1 MKIIVLFGIKHSG
14 KSTLGKKISEELS
27 KELNTIFFDIDA
39 IIEQNEKTSVR
50 ELYLSQGKNA
60 FIVAEKKATETIL
73 SELEKSNK
81 NQIAIISTGG
91 GICDNK
97 NAIELLEN
105 QIDEKPLMI
114 FLDIPQE
121 IAFER
126 IQFKAQQTGSMPAY
140 ISNKNPKNEDEERDI
155 FYSYYKERTEKYK
168 AFCEHKISLDVSN
181 NYTKSRK
188 KNTEKILRLIAES
201 EYLEYP

>member
-1 MKIIVLFGIKHSG
+1 MKIIVLCGIKHSG
-14 KSTLGKKISEELS
+14 KSTLGKKTSDA
-27 KELNTIFFDIDA
+27 LNAVFFDIDA
-39 IIEQNEKTSVR
+39 IIEKNENMSVR

-60 FIVAEKKATETIL
+60 FIAAEKKATETIL
-73 SELEKSNK
+73 SELEKYNK

-91 GICDNK
+91 GICDNE
-97 NAIELLEN
+97 NAIELLKN
-105 QIDEKPLMI
+105 QNALFI

-126 IQFKAQQTGSMPAY
+126 IQFKAKQTGSMPAY

-155 FYSYYKERTEKYK
+155 FYSYFKERTEKYK
-168 AFCEHKISLDVSN
+168 AFCEHKVSLDISN

>member
-14 KSTLGKKISEELS
+14 KSTLGKKISKELS
-27 KELNTIFFDIDA
+27 KKFNTIFFDIDA

-60 FIVAEKKATETIL
+60 FIAAEKKATETIL

-91 GICDNK
+91 GICDNE
-97 NAIELLEN
+97 NAIELLKN
-105 QIDEKPLMI
+105 QNALFI

-126 IQFKAQQTGSMPAY
+126 IQFKAKQTGSMPAY

-155 FYSYYKERTEKYK
+155 FYSYFKERTEKYK

-201 EYLEYP
+201 DYLEYP

>member
-14 KSTLGKKISEELS
+14 KSTLGKKISDA
-27 KELNTIFFDIDA
+27 LNAVFFDIDA

-60 FIVAEKKATETIL
+60 FIAAEEKATETIL

-105 QIDEKPLMI
+105 QNALFI